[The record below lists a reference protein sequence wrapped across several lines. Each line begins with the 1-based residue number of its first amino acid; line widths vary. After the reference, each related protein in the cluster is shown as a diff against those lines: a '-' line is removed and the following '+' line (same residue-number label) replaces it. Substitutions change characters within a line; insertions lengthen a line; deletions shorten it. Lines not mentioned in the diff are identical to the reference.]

1 VTSTVIEMA
10 RITLGAGK
18 TEADLV
24 AASNAFQSAFL
35 AEQPGFVRRELI
47 RTEDG
52 GYADLVTWRSMAD
65 AHAIMAKVSGSAAC
79 LAYFAVMDM
88 SGDMTAG
95 VAHYEVLASYG

>member
-1 VTSTVIEMA
+1 MSTTVIEMA

-35 AEQPGFVRRELI
+35 AEQPGFIRRELI
-47 RTEDG
+47 KTEDG
-52 GYADLVTWRSMAD
+52 GYADLVHWRSMAD
-65 AHAIMAKVSGSAAC
+65 AHAIMDKVSSSTAC
-79 LAYFAVMDM
+79 LAYFAVMEM